1 MEKYKDFLKYEE
13 SLFGGPHKVY
23 KKKKKGEN
31 SMKAEIRNCLIWYVN
46 RVSETVQYANWSD
59 DFCRKEIRDANDI
72 FAKSL
77 KKYIDFKN
85 LTKKQARELGFQK
98 WREEEPD
105 FYLIPL
111 YLLPVLPIGTE
122 VTCINGEKIVY
133 NGHNIDNDIRCGCI
147 AYGIKVKQ

>member
-1 MEKYKDFLKYEE
+1 
-13 SLFGGPHKVY
+13 
-23 KKKKKGEN
+23 
-31 SMKAEIRNCLIWYVN
+31 MKAEIRNCLIWYVN
-46 RVSETVQYANWSD
+46 RVSETVQYAHWSD

-77 KKYIDFKN
+77 KKYIDFNN